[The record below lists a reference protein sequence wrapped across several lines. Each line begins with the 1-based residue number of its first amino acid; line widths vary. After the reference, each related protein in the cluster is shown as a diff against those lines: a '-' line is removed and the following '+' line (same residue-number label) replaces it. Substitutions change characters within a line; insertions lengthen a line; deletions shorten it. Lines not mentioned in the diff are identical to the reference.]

1 MTRGQ
6 TFSESAYGGGDELVI
21 VPYTL
26 DDDLMADTRADGR
39 ARVRV
44 LPIAAPMVVLGR
56 GSDPAQELHVDACR
70 DDGVAVF
77 RRKGGGCAVVLD
89 PGNLVVSVA
98 MAIEGL
104 GEIRSTFD
112 ALTGWFI
119 DGLARIGLPGVVRE
133 GTSDL
138 ALDGWKISGS
148 CVFRSLGLLYYSST
162 LLVDPDLDLVERYLD
177 HPPRE
182 PDYRQGRSHRDFM
195 RGIAPELGGHDVEGV
210 ARLLEAELL
219 PASLPR

>member
-6 TFSESAYGGGDELVI
+6 IFSESAYGGGDELVI
-21 VPYTL
+21 GPYTL
-26 DDDLMADTRADGR
+26 DDDLMADTRTDGR

-44 LPIAAPMVVLGR
+44 LSIAAPMVVLGR
-56 GSDPAQELHVDACR
+56 GSDPAAELHVDACR

-98 MAIEGL
+98 VAIEGL

-112 ALTGWFI
+112 ALTDWFI

-138 ALDGWKISGS
+138 ALDGRKISGS

-182 PDYRQGRSHRDFM
+182 PAYREGRDHRAFM
-195 RGIAPELGGHDVEGV
+195 RGVADALGGAEVDEVRD
-210 ARLLEAELL
+210 RLRDELP
-219 PASLPR
+219 PASLP